1 MIKDELQER
10 LKRKPFEPFRI
21 NTVDG
26 KRYDVV
32 RPFSAVA
39 MDTRMFL
46 VLPNRRWTFLPFQQ
60 VASFEDVKRNGG
72 RAGPNKKR
80 RRGS

>member
-1 MIKDELQER
+1 MVRDELVER
-10 LKRKPFEPFRI
+10 LRKKPFQAFRI

-26 KRYDVV
+26 KQYDVV
-32 RPFSAVA
+32 KPFTAAA

-60 VASFEDVKRNGG
+60 VANFEDVKPNGG
-72 RAGPNKKR
+72 RARPTKR
-80 RRGS
+80 RRRSG

>member
-10 LKRKPFEPFRI
+10 LKKKPFEPFRI

-26 KRYDVV
+26 KHYDVV

-60 VASFEDVKRNGG
+60 VVSFEDVKPNGG
-72 RAGPNKKR
+72 GAGRAKKR
-80 RRGS
+80 RRGG

>member
-10 LKRKPFEPFRI
+10 LKKKPFEPFRI

-26 KRYDVV
+26 KHYDIVKP
-32 RPFSAVA
+32 RAAVA

-46 VLPNRRWTFLPFQQ
+46 VLPNKRWTFLPFRQ
-60 VASFEDVKRNGG
+60 VESLVDVRPNGG
-72 RAGPNKKR
+72 RAGRTKKR
-80 RRGS
+80 RGT